1 MKLAEGIR
9 KHGFI
14 RWHERELLV
23 GHGWLVLALLAAV
36 MCFTA
41 LELTFDDAGGG
52 LPRVFGALAFTL
64 LALLT
69 VHLLNRF
76 FVHLVAAQ
84 RASAQ
89 AICPHC
95 ATFGRLTLV
104 GEDFGHDRV
113 QVRCRK
119 CGEQWTMDAP

>member
-1 MKLAEGIR
+1 MKLADGIR

-14 RWHERELLV
+14 RWHERELLL
-23 GHGWLVLALLAAV
+23 GHGWLALALLAAV

-41 LELTFDDAGGG
+41 LELIFDDTGGMSS
-52 LPRVFGALAFTL
+52 RVFGALAFAL

-89 AICPHC
+89 AVCPHC
-95 ATFGRLTLV
+95 ATFGRLLLI
-104 GEDFGHDRV
+104 GEDFGHGRV

-119 CGEQWTMDAP
+119 CATEWTMDTR

>member
-1 MKLAEGIR
+1 MKLADGIR
-9 KHGFI
+9 KLGFI
-14 RWHERELLV
+14 RWHERELLL
-23 GHGWLVLALLAAV
+23 GHGWLALALLVAV

-41 LELTFDDAGGG
+41 LELTFDAAGGA
-52 LPRVFGALAFTL
+52 LARIFGGLAFTL

-95 ATFGRLTLV
+95 ATFGRLILI
-104 GEDFGHDRV
+104 GEDFGLGRV
-113 QVRCRK
+113 RVRCRK
-119 CGEQWTMDAP
+119 CATEWAMDTR

>member
-23 GHGWLVLALLAAV
+23 GHGWLALALIAAV
-36 MCFTA
+36 MCFA
-41 LELTFDDAGGG
+41 SLELMFDAADSG
-52 LPRVFGALAFTL
+52 LERVFSGLAFTL
-64 LALLT
+64 FALLT
-69 VHLLNRF
+69 VTLLNRF
-76 FVHLVAAQ
+76 FARLVAAQ

-104 GEDFGHDRV
+104 GEDFGHGRV

-119 CGEQWTMDAP
+119 CGAQWTMDAR